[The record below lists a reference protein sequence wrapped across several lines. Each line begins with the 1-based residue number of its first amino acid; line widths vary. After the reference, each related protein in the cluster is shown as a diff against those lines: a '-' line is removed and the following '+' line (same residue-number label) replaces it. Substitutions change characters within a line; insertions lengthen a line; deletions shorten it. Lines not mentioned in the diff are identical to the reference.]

1 MNPCA
6 RLFPYEEVKLLHI
19 ILYFVVDS
27 LCIQSILSE
36 MGATSKVYLN
46 KAVTSLG
53 NSSDLI
59 LMFDDEN
66 AYEYLSENRAGCMDT
81 LASLIE
87 KRIGKKVEVTVKKN
101 NSAVSAKEA
110 VVDLT
115 DMINFDIEEEN

>member
-1 MNPCA
+1 M
-6 RLFPYEEVKLLHI
+6 
-19 ILYFVVDS
+19 LYF
-27 LCIQSILSE
+27 LS
-36 MGATSKVYLN
+36 ARNTLKFISKLPKGV
-46 KAVTSLG
+46 
-53 NSSDLI
+53 
-59 LMFDDEN
+59 
-66 AYEYLSENRAGCMDT
+66 MDT

>member
-1 MNPCA
+1 MAIPLTC
-6 RLFPYEEVKLLHI
+6 
-19 ILYFVVDS
+19 
-27 LCIQSILSE
+27 
-36 MGATSKVYLN
+36 
-46 KAVTSLG
+46 
-53 NSSDLI
+53 I